1 MKVDLKIRSP
11 THIGSGTTLNKHE
24 YLFDEDQA
32 SVPDLDAYFRE
43 HPDEI
48 QAFVA
53 AMERGAPVGEFFD
66 HTGQYSRY
74 TLSSWVSSGSIGNS
88 QVSVAIKDGTGSPYI
103 PGTSLKG
110 WIRTAL
116 AYRLL
121 TNGSHLNRTDGNS
134 VEEHFRV
141 GDEGPRHDLL
151 RCVTVRDTEP
161 VSTDR
166 LALCE
171 TKTYS
176 LQRSGTLRKKHWSN
190 YAECL
195 VDGTELTTE
204 ILVDAPL
211 LNRLVD
217 RESATATA
225 RAVFGDD
232 LSEEGML
239 ATISAA
245 LEQFQAVVRRED
257 QRLIDTEGIV
267 EFYSTLPTTGPFFR
281 IGFGTGHHSK
291 TVSLALSETKRI
303 NANIEAG
310 LKHADCGGSLRKD
323 RRSTSRLFCSR
334 CSEGDIVPNFEN
346 VVRFPKTREFV
357 LRNGSPY
364 APLGWIEASLRGP
377 L

>member
-11 THIGSGTTLNKHE
+11 VHIGSGTTLSKHE
-24 YLFDEDQA
+24 YLFDENRA
-32 SVPDLDAYFRE
+32 SVPDLDAYFEE
-43 HPDEI
+43 HPDKV

-53 AMERGAPVGEFFD
+53 AMERGEPVSEFFD
-66 HTGQYSRY
+66 HMGGHSRY
-74 TLSSWVSSGSIGNS
+74 TLSSWVSPGSIGGS
-88 QVSVAIKDGTGSPYI
+88 QISVAIKDGTGSPYI

-121 TNGSHLNRTDGNS
+121 TSGNSLDRVDGSS
-134 VEEHFRV
+134 VEECFRV

-176 LQRSGTLRKKHWSN
+176 LRQSGTLREKHWSN

-195 VDGTELTTE
+195 VGGTELTTE
-204 ILVDAPL
+204 ILVDASL
-211 LNRLVD
+211 LDRLVD

-225 RAVFGDD
+225 QAVFGDD
-232 LSEEGML
+232 LSEQGVL

-245 LEQFQAVVRRED
+245 LKQFQAAVRRED
-257 QRLIDTEGIV
+257 QRLIDTEGV
-267 EFYSTLPTTGPFFR
+267 KEFYSTLPTALPFFR

-291 TVSLALSETKRI
+291 TVSLALSEASRI
-303 NANIEAG
+303 NANIKAE
-310 LKHADCGGSLRKD
+310 LKHAGCGGELQKD
-323 RRSTSRLFCSR
+323 KHSNGRLFCPR
-334 CSEGDIVPNFEN
+334 CVEGDISPNFEN

-357 LRNGSPY
+357 LRGGSPY